1 MKRFT
6 LYAFYCPKSTYVMRE
21 KVFSEGMEN
30 VMINERFGP
39 AEALDADCPYLFNC
53 KVRNQFLSI
62 NFS

>member
-1 MKRFT
+1 
-6 LYAFYCPKSTYVMRE
+6 MRE

-30 VMINERFGP
+30 VMINERFRP